1 MKILPTSSI
10 LSSLMFLLTH
20 SKVSMVVS
28 HVCVCEQE
36 TPWGI
41 QNKLW
46 HFPLS
51 VIVCFSMYVLLLH
64 SKYEEGSNILVA
76 IIPK

>member
-1 MKILPTSSI
+1 M
-10 LSSLMFLLTH
+10 
-20 SKVSMVVS
+20 
-28 HVCVCEQE
+28 CVCEQE